1 MSIIFSFSTLYT
13 SFSII
18 SSILSVFSTESSV
31 FSVFS
36 CVFSCRFSCVSSILF
51 SFTTFSS
58 FTPFTSTFDLISAS
72 SRLDISA
79 LITFSFSICNIP
91 TFSILLVFIVILF
104 VFSGYV
110 ITNSPFSSN
119 SVLLSIVA
127 ITLLFPSN
135 ISIFPFS
142 PKTFTISCFSIFVL
156 LYLPRIL

>member
-31 FSVFS
+31 VSVFS
-36 CVFSCRFSCVSSILF
+36 VSFVFSTFDCVSSVIF

-104 VFSGYV
+104 V
-110 ITNSPFSSN
+110 TN
-119 SVLLSIVA
+119 L
-127 ITLLFPSN
+127 
-135 ISIFPFS
+135 
-142 PKTFTISCFSIFVL
+142 
-156 LYLPRIL
+156 